1 MDGSFNLFS
10 RWQLK
15 SNIRV
20 LFKIRLG
27 AATNVLH
34 ICLQLCKAAVVE
46 EQSLFHYSQIPSSRK
61 LNEPVVIPGPISNY
75 AVDHDYGTLYI
86 YSIFFYPLVPQRLS
100 TSKEEKK
107 SESACVD
114 ASAKPPRGRLS
125 GDVS

>member
-61 LNEPVVIPGPISNY
+61 LNEPVVIPDPISNY
-75 AVDHDYGTLYI
+75 AVDHDYGILYI
-86 YSIFFYPLVPQRLS
+86 HSIFFILLFPSAYPQA
-100 TSKEEKK
+100 KKKKK